1 MVDALVAALA
11 ILLWLVTL
19 VNVVDQRRTQAATRS
34 WLVGIFG
41 LLAVAASLCLAAVT
55 AWVAQVSGLR
65 SLADAIERTA
75 VMGAC
80 FCAQSLL
87 RYVRAPDQSQF
98 SWHKGRLR
106 ALLIAALVLWSAFVV
121 GNVQGSQVY
130 GAFARPELW
139 PTVYMAAF
147 LGYVAYVLCDVMI
160 GLWYYAGSA
169 GGTLGI
175 GLRLMAAGCGCALVY
190 AAFKAAALAL
200 VDLGLGMPAFLESAV
215 GRSLVVLAGVL
226 VAVGATL
233 PAIVRRWLVARRWRR
248 SYTAY
253 EQLYPLWSALIG
265 VTPGLALEPPGSR
278 IRDRLRVR
286 DMDMRLYR
294 RVIEIRDG
302 RLELRELFAPSVV
315 AASRAL
321 APSRGLH
328 GRAADAF
335 VEAKVLEA
343 AVLSAAKGQ
352 SVEAPWV
359 GASPVGESTADE
371 VEWLREVAR
380 QFSPP
385 RPVWHHGV
393 SIKPRAGKVA

>member
-19 VNVVDQRRTQAATRS
+19 VNVVDQWRTHAVTRS
-34 WLVGIFG
+34 WMVGIFG

-87 RYVRAPDQSQF
+87 RYVRAPDQGQF

-106 ALLIAALVLWSAFVV
+106 ALWIALLALWAAFVV

-139 PTVYMAAF
+139 PTVYMAVF
-147 LGYVAYVLCDVMI
+147 LGYLAFVLGDVMI

-169 GGTLGI
+169 GSTLGI
-175 GLRLMAAGCGCALVY
+175 GLRLMAAGCGCPLVY
-190 AAFKAAALAL
+190 AAFKVAALAL
-200 VDLGLGMPAFLESAV
+200 VDLSLGMPAFLEATI
-215 GRSLVVLAGVL
+215 GRSVVVVAGVL

-233 PAIVRRWLVARRWRR
+233 PAIVRRWQVAGRWRR
-248 SYTAY
+248 SYTAHD
-253 EQLYPLWSALIG
+253 QLYPLWSALIG

-321 APSRGLH
+321 TLSRGLH

-343 AVLSAAKGQ
+343 AVLSAATDQ
-352 SVEAPWV
+352 AVEVPWV

-393 SIKPRAGKVA
+393 SNRSRAGKVA

>member
-19 VNVVDQRRTQAATRS
+19 VNVVEQRRTHAITRS
-34 WLVGIFG
+34 WLVGIFA
-41 LLAVAASLCLAAVT
+41 LLAVAASLCLTTVT
-55 AWVAQVSGLR
+55 AWVAQISGVR

-87 RYVRAPDQSQF
+87 RQVRAPDQGQF

-106 ALLIAALVLWSAFVV
+106 ALLIASLVLWASFVV
-121 GNVQGSQVY
+121 GNVRGSEVY

-139 PTVYMAAF
+139 PTVYLAVF
-147 LGYVAYVLCDVMI
+147 LGYVAYVLGDVMI
-160 GLWYYAGSA
+160 GLWHYAGSA
-169 GGTLGI
+169 GGALGV

-190 AAFKAAALAL
+190 AGFKVAALVL
-200 VDLGLGMPAFLESAV
+200 VDLSLGMPAFLESTI
-215 GRSLVVLAGVL
+215 GRALVVLAGVL

-233 PAIVRRWLVARRWRR
+233 PAMVRRWQVVGMWRR
-248 SYTAY
+248 SYAAH

-286 DMDMRLYR
+286 DMEMRLYR

-321 APSRGLH
+321 APGRGLH

-343 AVLSAAKGQ
+343 AVLSAATGQ
-352 SVEAPWV
+352 AVEAPWV

-393 SIKPRAGKVA
+393 SIRSWAGKVA